1 MPAATPIHTWHWVAF
16 IGGVLVFVLLD
27 LFVFHRGNR
36 PVTMKNALF
45 WTSVTVAMALGFAVL
60 LVPWRGRVEATEFLT
75 GYIIELSLSMD
86 NVFVIALIFA
96 YFRVPTEYQHRVLFF
111 GFIDALIMRGTF
123 IALGT
128 VVVAKF
134 HWVLYLLGLLLLFS
148 GVKMMFS
155 KQEGIEPE
163 KNPLIRLARRI
174 FPVSPTFDGARFFTR
189 LNPHPSTEAEDSN
202 SAPLDRASIRAG
214 SGSGAT
220 ATAAVSGAVAESIL
234 RPKGRLALT
243 PLAIV
248 LLAVETT
255 DLVFAI
261 DSIPAIFSITNK
273 PFIIFTS
280 NIFAILGL
288 RSLYFVLVGALKYFR
303 YLKYGLALVLVFVGL
318 KMLGEK
324 VLPIPAFHSLII
336 VGSIILVSILL
347 SVFRAKH
354 EPEPKAAEPD
364 AEAPVGKDQ
373 A

>member
-1 MPAATPIHTWHWVAF
+1 MPAATPITTWHWVAF
-16 IGGVLVFVLLD
+16 IGSVLVFVLLD

-36 PVTMKNALF
+36 PVTIKNALF
-45 WTSVTVAMALGFAVL
+45 WTSVTVALALGFSAL
-60 LVPWRGRVEATEFLT
+60 LVPWRGEEEATEFLT

-96 YFRVPTEYQHRVLFF
+96 YFQVPTQYQHRVLFF

-123 IALGT
+123 IAIGM
-128 VVVAKF
+128 VVVGWF
-134 HWVLYLLGLLLLFS
+134 HWILYLMGAFLVFS
-148 GVKMMFS
+148 GIKMMTS
-155 KQEGIEPE
+155 KQEGVHPD
-163 KNPLIRLARRI
+163 KNPIIRLARRV
-174 FPVSPTFDGARFFTR
+174 FPVAPAFEGPRFFTR
-189 LNPHPSTEAEDSN
+189 LN
-202 SAPLDRASIRAG
+202 
-214 SGSGAT
+214 
-220 ATAAVSGAVAESIL
+220 
-234 RPKGRLALT
+234 GRFALT

-280 NIFAILGL
+280 NIFAVLGL

-324 VLPIPAFHSLII
+324 LLPLSASTSLII
-336 VGSIILVSILL
+336 VGGIILISILL
-347 SVFRAKH
+347 SVFRVKH
-354 EPEPKAAEPD
+354 PR
-364 AEAPVGKDQ
+364 
-373 A
+373 